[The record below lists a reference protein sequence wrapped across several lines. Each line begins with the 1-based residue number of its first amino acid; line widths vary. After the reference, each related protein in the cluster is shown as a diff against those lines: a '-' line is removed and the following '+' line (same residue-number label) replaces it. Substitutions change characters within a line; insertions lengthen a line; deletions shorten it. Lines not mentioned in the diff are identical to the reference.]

1 MPSSPI
7 SASEKSIFI
16 KNGELDVPK
25 IMEHFINSQAMI
37 HGDMTEKFV
46 EEEGR
51 ERFLTF
57 LSPIINGT
65 GTYSIEEQTR
75 SRKRMD
81 IVIHYLGKRYVI
93 ELKIWHGERYN
104 QKGEEQIIDYLN
116 YFQLST
122 GYLLSFNFN
131 KKKKQ
136 GIDIV
141 KIGDKVL
148 YEATM

>member
-1 MPSSPI
+1 
-7 SASEKSIFI
+7 
-16 KNGELDVPK
+16 
-25 IMEHFINSQAMI
+25 
-37 HGDMTEKFV
+37 
-46 EEEGR
+46 
-51 ERFLTF
+51 
-57 LSPIINGT
+57 
-65 GTYSIEEQTR
+65 
-75 SRKRMD
+75 MD